1 MTPQATD
8 PDVAD
13 GAAESVDRT
22 ADSTWWLVAGAS
34 LVSMG
39 LAAYEI
45 VPASVTPLIQES
57 LRVGPTAAGLL
68 VGVMFGTAVVVSLPV
83 GAVLDRTDSRTAMAL
98 AVGTLVIAGTWGWLA
113 GRSGQ
118 YHSILASRALGGTAY
133 VVVWNAGI
141 DMVSRA
147 VDGSHRATAVGIF
160 TASGPVGFALGQ
172 GTGPLIAQRFG
183 WPAVFLAFI
192 GPALLGLAVFW
203 PASRGHGGSRGD
215 APSLREFGAV
225 LRSRSVWLVGV
236 LGFLGYALYLFVNSW
251 GSSYLTQGLDYSLAV
266 SGLVVAVF
274 PAVGVISRISGGL
287 ISDRVFAGRRRPVVL
302 WSFGLAAPLLFGFT
316 QFRTLPLLVAAL
328 LLTGF
333 AVQLTLGLSFTYVR
347 EVVDPRVAATAVAFQ
362 TSIGLAGAFLAPIA
376 GGAVVNRAGFEAAF
390 LLAGAV
396 AVAGIAV
403 AWQAPEPGRR

>member
-8 PDVAD
+8 SDISETT
-13 GAAESVDRT
+13 AESPVRT
-22 ADSTWWLVAGAS
+22 ANSTWWLVAGTS
-34 LVSMG
+34 LISMG

-45 VPASVTPLIQES
+45 VPASVTPLIRES
-57 LRVGPTAAGLL
+57 LQIGPTAAGLV

-98 AVGTLVIAGTWGWLA
+98 AVGILVIAGVWGWRA
-113 GRSGQ
+113 GRRGQ
-118 YHSILASRALGGTAY
+118 YESILASRALGGAAY

-141 DMVSRA
+141 DMISRA

-172 GTGPLIAQRFG
+172 GTGPLIAHRFG

-192 GPALLGLAVFW
+192 VPAIVGLAVFW
-203 PASRGHGGSRGD
+203 PASHGHGGSRSD

-225 LRSRSVWLVGV
+225 LRSPSVWLVGV

-251 GSSYLTQGLDYSLAV
+251 GSSYLTQGLGFSLAV

-274 PAVGVISRISGGL
+274 PAVGVVSRISGGL
-287 ISDRVFAGRRRPVVL
+287 ISDRVFDGRRRPVVL
-302 WSFGLAAPLLFGFT
+302 WSFGLAAPLLLGFT
-316 QFRTLPLLVAAL
+316 QFRSLALLVAVL
-328 LLTGF
+328 LLIGF

-347 EVVDPRVAATAVAFQ
+347 ELVDPRVAATAVAFL
-362 TSIGLAGAFLAPIA
+362 TSIGLAGAFVAPIV
-376 GGAVVNRAGFEAAF
+376 GGAVVNRAGFEPAF

-396 AVAGIAV
+396 AIAGIVV
-403 AWQAPEPGRR
+403 AWQAPEPGRQ